1 MRKIKRFADVNQA
14 AKVRRL
20 NQIMRLVTVPDK
32 VNMIYNYYNKNS
44 KDEQLLYLMREIILK
59 SIELPANLKDM
70 LV

>member
-32 VNMIYNYYNKNS
+32 VNMIYNYYSKNS

>member
-32 VNMIYNYYNKNS
+32 VNMIYNYYNKNC

>member
-44 KDEQLLYLMREIILK
+44 KDEQLLYLMRAIILK